1 MLHFD
6 YQPFY
11 SLFNKD
17 ENVASLAQFQRFR
30 SDHRFL
36 GRYWVARVPGLRLR
50 HIGLLP
56 VSQLCDVL
64 SFAVFL
70 LSVMPSFEG
79 VLLFSDFNITTIATI
94 SPLDLCNRH
103 TKLRILRIEGE
114 LSGDVGRVRI
124 LLHLQH
130 ASHWF
135 HDERWDIFTLVGGDA
150 DSFGDAEFGRGRR
163 PQGGFTR
170 IRLTA
175 ENELDICNEM
185 ENFELDLF
193 DRFGQW
199 QSRTRPFA
207 DWWIVSVHP
216 CAAMYFCDRRVQNIV
231 LAAVL
236 QYCPLKHNEPRYWV
250 RYDPSAL
257 DPYDKGLVLRERGR
271 WRSQESLEW
280 LMDNGF
286 SGVPDEIVQE
296 LKDLCLHLQPKR
308 DNGDMVS
315 RPTKVTR
322 VSDDTAMTPLGSA
335 AVSNSVDTF
344 NVHPPPVRR
353 SGPRE
358 PPAVRARNLG
368 ERLFAGISVLN
379 QSHPIGLD
387 PLSSSSNS
395 GNPLRDQAPCLLSN
409 TIQDDQSPA
418 AEEDG
423 EPLLSCPGAVPA
435 DVGAAALRTTE
446 ARRVLDDSFSSL
458 CAAIEAYN
466 EAVRCE
472 AHLRGVYGLSFSP

>member
-1 MLHFD
+1 
-6 YQPFY
+6 
-11 SLFNKD
+11 
-17 ENVASLAQFQRFR
+17 
-30 SDHRFL
+30 
-36 GRYWVARVPGLRLR
+36 
-50 HIGLLP
+50 
-56 VSQLCDVL
+56 
-64 SFAVFL
+64 
-70 LSVMPSFEG
+70 MPSFEG
-79 VLLFSDFNITTIATI
+79 VLFFSDFNITTIATI

-114 LSGDVGRVRI
+114 LTGDVGRTRI

-135 HDERWDIFTLVGGDA
+135 HDERWDIFTLVGGEA
-150 DSFGDAEFGRGRR
+150 DNFGDAEFGRGRR

-175 ENELDICNEM
+175 ENELDICSEM

-199 QSRTRPFA
+199 QSKTRPFGP

-216 CAAMYFCDRRVQNIV
+216 CAAMYFCDRRVQNII

-250 RYDPSAL
+250 RYDPNAL

-286 SGVPDEIVQE
+286 YGVPDEIVQE

-308 DNGDMVS
+308 DHSDTVS
-315 RPTKVTR
+315 RPTKMTR
-322 VSDDTAMTPLGSA
+322 VSDDTAMTLLGSA
-335 AVSNSVDTF
+335 AVSNLVDTF
-344 NVHPPPVRR
+344 SVHPPPDRR

-358 PPAVRARNLG
+358 PPETRARDLG
-368 ERLFAGISVLN
+368 ERLFAGISALN
-379 QSHPIGLD
+379 QAQTIGLD
-387 PLSSSSNS
+387 PTSSSSNS
-395 GNPLRDQAPCLLSN
+395 GHQLRDQAPCLLSN
-409 TIQDDQSPA
+409 TMQDGHRNMVADES
-418 AEEDG
+418 DTRHD
-423 EPLLSCPGAVPA
+423 CPGDLPTE
-435 DVGAAALRTTE
+435 VGSAALRTTE
-446 ARRVLDDSFSSL
+446 ARRVLEESFSSL
-458 CAAIEAYN
+458 CDAIEAYN

-472 AHLRGVYGLSFSP
+472 AHLRGVYGLPFSP

>member
-1 MLHFD
+1 
-6 YQPFY
+6 
-11 SLFNKD
+11 
-17 ENVASLAQFQRFR
+17 
-30 SDHRFL
+30 
-36 GRYWVARVPGLRLR
+36 
-50 HIGLLP
+50 
-56 VSQLCDVL
+56 
-64 SFAVFL
+64 
-70 LSVMPSFEG
+70 MPTFEG
-79 VLLFSDFNITTIATI
+79 YLLFSDFNITPIATI

-114 LSGDVGRVRI
+114 LSGDVGRARI

-150 DSFGDAEFGRGRR
+150 DSFGDAEFGRGRK

-175 ENELDICNEM
+175 ENELDICSEM

-199 QSRTRPFA
+199 QSKTRPFGP

-236 QYCPLKHNEPRYWV
+236 QYCPLKHNDPRYWV

-286 SGVPDEIVQE
+286 YGVPDEIVQE

-308 DNGDMVS
+308 DHGDTVS

-335 AVSNSVDTF
+335 AESNSVDTF
-344 NVHPPPVRR
+344 SVHPPPVRR

-358 PPAVRARNLG
+358 PPAARARNLG

-379 QSHPIGLD
+379 QSH
-387 PLSSSSNS
+387 
-395 GNPLRDQAPCLLSN
+395 
-409 TIQDDQSPA
+409 TI
-418 AEEDG
+418 
-423 EPLLSCPGAVPA
+423 
-435 DVGAAALRTTE
+435 ALRAVTL
-446 ARRVLDDSFSSL
+446 AISFV
-458 CAAIEAYN
+458 IRHRAYC
-466 EAVRCE
+466 RT
-472 AHLRGVYGLSFSP
+472 